1 MIKKFTQL
9 VATIAVTAS
18 VSMAGVMAT
27 SNSANAQEF
36 NSDSCINELSSIG
49 TNYAS
54 VFFAILDANTVG
66 FCDDNKETRGDYN
79 DRIIKEMWGH
89 CVLNR
94 ATSSERGRLQNGV
107 NNPES
112 GEKMYPYGGRG
123 GSLKNRRLSAKY
135 ADNLLLRVTN
145 GYSKYFVRSSDAILT
160 RASRRIDLDAM
171 ARECRVPR

>member
-9 VATIAVTAS
+9 VATIAITAS

-27 SNSANAQEF
+27 SNSAHAQEF
-36 NSDSCINELSSIG
+36 NSDRCVDELAWIQADLTSL
-49 TNYAS
+49 
-54 VFFAILDANTVG
+54 FFAILDRNTVG
-66 FCDDNKETRGDYN
+66 FCSDDKETRGDYN
-79 DRIIKEMWGH
+79 DRIIKEMWGY

-94 ATSSERGRLQNGV
+94 ASSSERGRLQNGE
-107 NNPES
+107 NNPVN
-112 GEKMYPYGGRG
+112 GKNMYPYSGRG

-145 GYSKYFVRSSDAILT
+145 GYSKFFVRSSDAILT

-171 ARECRVPR
+171 ARSCGVPR